1 MNIALWIV
9 QFFLAAVFFGQGAIK
24 FSPPPNLPLML
35 HWVLDLHNSSPGLSA
50 FIGVSE
56 LLGAVGLILPGL
68 IKWQPRLTPLAAF
81 GLAIAMSLAAVYHLQ
96 RGEMAN
102 IGINA
107 ILFVLTS
114 FVMCGRA
121 CFTLSRW
128 TVARIEATT
137 TSNKNR

>member
-1 MNIALWIV
+1 MNITLWIA

-24 FSPPPNLPLML
+24 FSPPTNLPLML
-35 HWVLDLHNSSPGLSA
+35 HWVRDLHNSSPGLSA

-81 GLAIAMSLAAVYHLQ
+81 GLTIAMGLAVAYHLQ

-102 IGINA
+102 IGVNV
-107 ILFVLTS
+107 ILLLLTS
-114 FVMCGRA
+114 FVMCGRVR
-121 CFTLSRW
+121 FTRSPR
-128 TVARIEATT
+128 TV
-137 TSNKNR
+137 

>member
-1 MNIALWIV
+1 MNTALWIV
-9 QFFLAAVFFGQGAIK
+9 QFFLAAVFVGQGAIK

-35 HWVLDLHNSSPGLSA
+35 HWVIDLHHSSPGLSA

-56 LLGAVGLILPGL
+56 LLGAVGLVLPGV
-68 IKWQPRLTPLAAF
+68 IKWQLRLTPLAAF

-107 ILFVLTS
+107 MLFVLTA
-114 FVMCGRA
+114 FVMWGRGLGIRA
-121 CFTLSRW
+121 GRTRVRLGR
-128 TVARIEATT
+128 VILL
-137 TSNKNR
+137 NDQ

>member
-9 QFFLAAVFFGQGAIK
+9 QCFLAAVFFGQGAIK

-35 HWVLDLHNSSPGLSA
+35 HWVIDLHHSSPGLSA

-68 IKWQPRLTPLAAF
+68 IKWHPRLTPLAAF

-107 ILFVLTS
+107 MLFVLTAL
-114 FVMCGRA
+114 VMWGRGRVA
-121 CFTLSRW
+121 LSGR
-128 TVARIEATT
+128 TVARIDATT
-137 TSNKNR
+137 TSNRNR

>member
-9 QFFLAAVFFGQGAIK
+9 QLFLAAVFVGQGAIK
-24 FSPPPNLPLML
+24 FSPPANLPPML

-81 GLAIAMSLAAVYHLQ
+81 GLASAMSLAAVYHLQ
-96 RGEMAN
+96 RGEIAN

-107 ILFVLTS
+107 ILCVLTL

-121 CFTLSRW
+121 RRASW
-128 TVARIEATT
+128 TRVWLGRGRLL
-137 TSNKNR
+137 NDQ

>member
-9 QFFLAAVFFGQGAIK
+9 QFLLAAVFFGQGAIK

-35 HWVLDLHNSSPGLSA
+35 HWVFDLHNSSPGLSA

-81 GLAIAMSLAAVYHLQ
+81 GLAIAMGLAVVYHFQ

-107 ILFVLTS
+107 ILFALTL
-114 FVMCGRA
+114 FVMCGRGR
-121 CFTLSRW
+121 FTLSRR
-128 TVARIEATT
+128 TV
-137 TSNKNR
+137 

>member
-1 MNIALWIV
+1 
-9 QFFLAAVFFGQGAIK
+9 
-24 FSPPPNLPLML
+24 ML
-35 HWVLDLHNSSPGLSA
+35 HWVIDLHHSPPGLSA

-68 IKWQPRLTPLAAF
+68 IKWHPRLTPLAAF

-107 ILFVLTS
+107 MLFVLTAL
-114 FVMCGRA
+114 VMWGRGRVA
-121 CFTLSRW
+121 LSGR
-128 TVARIEATT
+128 TVARIDATT
-137 TSNKNR
+137 TSNRNR

>member
-9 QFFLAAVFFGQGAIK
+9 QFFLAAVFAGQGAIK

-35 HWVLDLHNSSPGLSA
+35 HWVIDLHHSSPGLSA
-50 FIGVSE
+50 VIGVSE
-56 LLGAVGLILPGL
+56 LLGAVGLVVPGL

-107 ILFVLTS
+107 TLFALTS
-114 FVMCGRA
+114 FVIYGRA
-121 CFTLSRW
+121 RRTAGTRVRRGRGILL
-128 TVARIEATT
+128 
-137 TSNKNR
+137 NDQ

>member
-24 FSPPPNLPLML
+24 FAPPPNLPLML
-35 HWVLDLHNSSPGLSA
+35 HWVVDLHHSSPGLSA

-56 LLGAVGLILPGL
+56 LLGAAGLILPGL
-68 IKWQPRLTPLAAF
+68 IKWQPRLTQLAAF

-96 RGEMAN
+96 RGEMVN

-107 ILFVLTS
+107 LLFVLTL

-121 CFTLSRW
+121 RRA
-128 TVARIEATT
+128 ARTRVWLGRGRLL
-137 TSNKNR
+137 NDQ

>member
-1 MNIALWIV
+1 MNMALWIV
-9 QFFLAAVFFGQGAIK
+9 QFSLAALFFGQGAIK
-24 FSPPPNLPLML
+24 FSPPSNLPVML
-35 HWVLDLHNSSPGLSA
+35 HWVLDLHHSSPGLSA

-81 GLAIAMSLAAVYHLQ
+81 GLAIAMGLAAVYHLH

-114 FVMCGRA
+114 FVMCGRVGV
-121 CFTLSRW
+121 TLSKP
-128 TVARIEATT
+128 TV
-137 TSNKNR
+137 

>member
-9 QFFLAAVFFGQGAIK
+9 QFFLAAVFVGQGAIK
-24 FSPPPNLPLML
+24 FSPPQNLPLML
-35 HWVLDLHNSSPGLSA
+35 HWVIDLHNASPALSV

-68 IKWQPRLTPLAAF
+68 TKWQPRLTPLAAF

-114 FVMCGRA
+114 FVIWGRA
-121 CFTLSRW
+121 GVTTSWW
-128 TVARIEATT
+128 TVAGIEATA
-137 TSNKNR
+137 TSNQNL